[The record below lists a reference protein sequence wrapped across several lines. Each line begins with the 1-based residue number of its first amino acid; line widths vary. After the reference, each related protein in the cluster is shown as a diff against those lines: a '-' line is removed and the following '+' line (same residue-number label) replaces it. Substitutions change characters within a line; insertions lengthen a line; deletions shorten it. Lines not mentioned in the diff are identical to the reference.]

1 MLRIKGWE
9 QYENSRTRQ
18 YDKLDWVPVPNTM
31 DGDGYTALLDHKHG
45 AAHLAAWYTLLAVAS
60 RRPRG
65 LRGTLLRDCGKPHD
79 AHSLS
84 RMTRIPAAIYQE
96 AIPRL
101 LSPEIGWLEE
111 FQQADS
117 ALTAPCQQAVS
128 EPSAPCSLARAQ
140 NELKELN
147 EENEQKRTNIPPP
160 ANGTKPPPVT
170 EEERARLVDA
180 KRKDLLKT
188 YRSARQWT
196 ADQLTQT
203 ATEAVERE
211 LSGLTV

>member
-1 MLRIKGWE
+1 MLRIKDWE
-9 QYENSRTRQ
+9 RYENSRTRQ

-111 FQQADS
+111 FQQTDS
-117 ALTAPCQQAVS
+117 PLSAPCQQPVS
-128 EPSAPCSLARAQ
+128 EPSARCSLARAQ
-140 NELKELN
+140 KEEKERMN
-147 EENEQKRTNIPPP
+147 EEKGMNMPPP

-170 EEERARLVDA
+170 EDERARLVDA

-211 LSGLTV
+211 LSGLSA